1 MSKGVA
7 VLIIVMGVSACGKTT
22 LGVKLAKR
30 LGNAPFRDGDD
41 YHPRSNVEK
50 MSDGIP
56 LNDADRAPWL
66 ARIRTA
72 ALKITGDS
80 EDSSL
85 GSEQNDTRENEERSN
100 TVVIACS
107 ALKRHYRD
115 ILRGTEDN
123 PQVDSKDS
131 VHAGSAADKRS
142 ERLAPPSKSLRT
154 YFVFIDGSKETLM
167 ARIAAREGHFMKERM
182 LDSQLAAL
190 ERPDNEADL
199 VIVDLEAD
207 PEAQVNQAIAGL
219 KGLKLDGEM

>member
-131 VHAGSAADKRS
+131 VHAGSAVDKRS

-207 PEAQVNQAIAGL
+207 PEAQVKQAIAGL